1 MSDFPVRDY
10 TQEQNGGSTMKMAV
24 SVSKYCWDAEIF
36 YHGNVTSHFSL
47 SWWK

>member
-24 SVSKYCWDAEIF
+24 SVSKYCCDAEI
-36 YHGNVTSHFSL
+36 L
-47 SWWK
+47 LPW